1 MTQSTLKSYPRDV
14 FDQNK
19 LQETLFSPFVD
30 FDLYEELVLYPIRQ
44 LLKVSDRT
52 TGDSLTDFSLT
63 DVFQIELFTN
73 SFNNINILRASDS
86 SIEDVKK
93 WMKKEKAASVT
104 SQIVAAL
111 VVGSSDWKEKVESL
125 RKKNPKVLK
134 WNTEKGNPTKPFEL
148 KEADCFLSLFV
159 LDFISKTPED
169 FHSNIL
175 KIASMLGVG
184 KRFFL
189 CGLLNCTRFTV
200 GDELYHVLPY
210 DDHMVREALL
220 KAGIFVISMEMK
232 ESKVKSDAV
241 KYDYIYF
248 VDAIKFSE

>member
-1 MTQSTLKSYPRDV
+1 MTQSTLKYYPRDD
-14 FDQNK
+14 FDPKK
-19 LQETLFSPFVD
+19 LQETLFSPSED
-30 FDLYEELVLYPIRQ
+30 IDLYEELVLYPLRQ
-44 LLKVSDRT
+44 FKKVAAEA
-52 TGDSLTDFSLT
+52 TGDTLFDFSLT
-63 DVFQIELFTN
+63 DVFQLELLSN
-73 SFNNINILRASDS
+73 GFNNINILRASDS

-93 WMKKEKAASVT
+93 WLKKEKGVSVT
-104 SQIVAAL
+104 TQIVAAL
-111 VVGSSDWKEKVESL
+111 VGSSDRKEKVESL
-125 RKKNPKVLK
+125 RKKNLQILK
-134 WNTEKGNPTKPFEL
+134 WDTEKGDPTKPVEL
-148 KEADCFLSLFV
+148 KKADCFLSLFV

-169 FHSNIL
+169 FHSNIK

-189 CGLLNCTRFTV
+189 CGLLNCTLFTI

-210 DDHMVREALL
+210 DDHMVREALQE
-220 KAGIFVISMEMK
+220 AGIFVISMEMK